1 MRNFILIV
9 AVLLIGITGC
19 EKKDGSGNGK
29 DGVTIKGSINQSL
42 GKSNGSMTKGTASLD
57 NARKVLA
64 FSKYNGATYY
74 ELYDI
79 VDGSFEVIGQ
89 NGTGLAL
96 IFLDGQNK
104 YIGHLS
110 NQGLNMLPLTCLSH
124 GDTTT
129 INLSDLT
136 LENGEVIPSH
146 DPFGNEIQITANEI
160 NCLKSIDAYYKS
172 IASNIDTDLD
182 GIPDVLSGKELV
194 AYTWAFVFG
203 GHWGINNTVPAIND
217 ITRFYTNYKL
227 QLEGGENLTFDNN
240 NILLTGP
247 ENDPYNDIRLDWYM
261 KAPETGGGR
270 AFIATFVRETFAP
283 SDAPWG
289 SSFLPFKEGAY
300 TLTLNGTQSCKFN
313 YSNIDMGYNLVVVA
327 PTLKTNNEGKLTS
340 IRFQYGKFDG
350 TELNPENIITTLM
363 VQFFDKYANQF
374 YKESNQMRLS
384 AETGFSQL
392 TFTTPVDISTLE
404 RLYVC
409 YEDLLGNNYFII
421 WEE

>member
-1 MRNFILIV
+1 MRNLLVI
-9 AVLLIGITGC
+9 AVIFLVGITGC
-19 EKKDGSGNGK
+19 EKDKSDNPSEGIK
-29 DGVTIKGSINQSL
+29 IKGTITARS
-42 GKSNGSMTKGTASLD
+42 GKSESMVTKGLTSLSD
-57 NARKVLA
+57 ARKVLA
-64 FSKYNGATYY
+64 FSKYYGATYY
-74 ELYDI
+74 DLYDI
-79 VDGSFEVIGQ
+79 VNGSFELIGQ
-89 NGTGLAL
+89 KGTGLAL

-136 LENGEVIPSH
+136 LENGAVIPSH

-160 NCLKSIDAYYKS
+160 NCLKSTDAYYKS

-203 GHWGINNTVPAIND
+203 GHWGINNTAPAVND

-247 ENDPYNDIRLDWYM
+247 ENDPYNDIQLDWYM

-270 AFIATFVRETFAP
+270 AFIATFVRETSAP

-289 SSFLPFKEGAY
+289 SAFLPFKEGTY

-313 YSNIDMGYNLVVVA
+313 YSNTDMSYNLIVVA
-327 PTLKTNNEGKLTS
+327 PTLKTNNEGKVTS

-384 AETGFSQL
+384 AETGFSEL
-392 TFTTPVDISTLE
+392 TFSTPVDISALE
-404 RLYVC
+404 RLYIC